1 MINWTNLGLSS
12 IVVSVAAIIIL
23 SIVGSLFNVR
33 VPRTSPYHHHI
44 VFVDPYLYQF
54 STDRVEIRFLDHR
67 GFGRLTQIED
77 LKLTRSPS
85 A

>member
-1 MINWTNLGLSS
+1 MINWTNLGSSS

-33 VPRTSPYHHHI
+33 VPRTAPCHHHI
-44 VFVDPYLYQF
+44 LFVDLYLHPF
-54 STDRVEIRFLDHR
+54 STDRVEIRFPDHR

-77 LKLTRSPS
+77 RKLTRSPS